1 MKLITFLFPIIF
13 PFVSF
18 AQECSEAMILQ
29 KPGPWKETMG
39 VASGIAASDLAREKK
54 VVAAIHQMIKLKFTP
69 KGADTRMNGGYSA
82 PFSWMPG
89 NDYSYSIIPLE
100 YYCDGKNIK
109 TVGETSTYFSIVAN
123 LFDVEIYNEAEGDRL
138 LLEGFNA
145 MKDMP
150 IAKDGYW
157 YFNTIEVGLGL
168 GLTGKRSMWLV
179 TYDGKLPFAYVSRK
193 AFLEKRKVILS
204 NAMNEAGAGFQEVLK
219 NIEIEKGFKE
229 KEYKTDSEKLSHYMK
244 MDYLQVKARYEK
256 LLADNEQ
263 NFKPAFAKIEAL
275 LKMPASDL
283 SQPAIVKIDPQDH
296 LSYLFTSD
304 DDPFGEILI
313 EPNPAYFNRKLPRS
327 SPQFFWVKVVW
338 NDKQKVPSQFTAEI
352 MKAVDFAALKNMLGK

>member
-1 MKLITFLFPIIF
+1 MKFITLLFALLSSMTIM
-13 PFVSF
+13 
-18 AQECSEAMILQ
+18 AQDCSEAIILQ
-29 KPGPWKETMG
+29 KPGPWKETIG
-39 VASGIAASDLAREKK
+39 VSSGIAASDLAREKK

-69 KGADTRMNGGYSA
+69 KGVDAKTNGGYST
-82 PFSWMPG
+82 PFSRMPG

-100 YYCDGKNIK
+100 YYCDGKSIK

-123 LFDVEIYNEAEGDRL
+123 LFDVEIYNEAEGDRS
-138 LLEGFNA
+138 LLEGFNV

-150 IAKDGYW
+150 MAKDGYW

-168 GLTGKRSMWLV
+168 GLTGKRSMWLI

-193 AFLEKRKVILS
+193 AFLEKRKGILS

-229 KEYKTDSEKLSHYMK
+229 KEYKNDPAKLSHYMK

-263 NFKPAFAKIEAL
+263 SFKPAFVKIEAL
-275 LKMPASDL
+275 LKMPVSDL
-283 SQPAIVKIDPQDH
+283 NQPAIVKIDPQDH
-296 LSYLFTSD
+296 MSYLFTSD

-327 SPQFFWVKVVW
+327 SPQFFWVNVVW

-352 MKAVDFAALKNMLGK
+352 IKAVDFAALKNMLGK